1 MPADPFLRELE
12 ARFAPECVIRDAG
25 ALDPYAR
32 DNKVEG
38 VPPVAVVCPR
48 SEDDVV
54 RLVRLCAE
62 HRVPVVPRGA
72 GTGTVGGA
80 VPESRCVAV
89 DLTRMNR
96 VLEIDP
102 GDMIARVEPGI
113 VTDVFQARVERAGLF
128 YPPDPASADRCTL
141 GGNVA
146 TNAGG
151 LRAVK
156 YGVTGDWVLALS
168 AVLADGRVLR
178 TGHRPRKGVVG
189 YDLTHL
195 FVGSE
200 GTLGVISEIT
210 VRLARRP
217 EARRTLIAS
226 FADLSRCARGVQA
239 ILAGPVLPSAIELV
253 DAECVVAARD
263 AGHASPFDGPYL
275 LIEVDGRPGD
285 VVRDIAEIGALVRDH
300 GATVTMARDEVESR
314 ALWDARR
321 AISDALRD
329 AAPKKMSED
338 ITVPLSRLVDVLD
351 GVRELAAPRALRHVS
366 YGHAGDGNLHVNIL
380 YDPAEPG
387 VIDRVAAFR
396 SDLFDLTLRL
406 GGTMSGEHGVGI
418 AKRPFIAR
426 ELSPVSLAAH
436 RAIKQALD
444 PEGLMNPGK
453 IW

>member
-1 MPADPFLRELE
+1 MPPDPFLQALE
-12 ARFAPECVIRDAG
+12 AAFEPNRIIAG
-25 ALDPYAR
+25 VDGLDPYAR
-32 DNKVEG
+32 DNKISG
-38 VPPVAVVCPR
+38 VPPIAVVCPTG
-48 SEDDVV
+48 EDEVV
-54 RLVRLCAE
+54 RLVQLCRE
-62 HRVPVVPRGA
+62 HRVPIVPRGA

-89 DLTRMNR
+89 DLTRMTR
-96 VLEIDP
+96 ILEIDP
-102 GDMIARVEPGI
+102 GDMVARVEPGI
-113 VTDVFQARVERAGLF
+113 VTEVFQAEVERVGLF
-128 YPPDPASADRCTL
+128 YPPDPASADRCTI

-156 YGVTGDWVLALS
+156 YGVTGDWVLALT
-168 AVLADGRVLR
+168 AVLADGRVVR
-178 TGHRPRKGVVG
+178 TGHRTRKGVVG
-189 YDLTHL
+189 YDLAHL

-200 GTLGVISEIT
+200 GTLGIITEIT

-226 FADLSRCARGVQA
+226 FVDLPACACGVQDV
-239 ILAGPVLPSAIELV
+239 LESPVLPSAIEMV
-253 DAECVVAARD
+253 DAECVAAARA
-263 AGHASPFDGPYL
+263 AGHASHFDGPYL
-275 LIEVDGRPGD
+275 LIEVDGRAE
-285 VVRDIAEIGALVRDH
+285 VVAREIDEVAAIVRTH
-300 GATVTMARDEVESR
+300 GARVTLARDESESR

-321 AISDALRD
+321 AMSDALRD

-351 GVRELAAPRALRHVS
+351 GVRDLAAPRGLRHVS

-387 VIDRVAAFR
+387 ADERVAAFR
-396 SDLFDLTLRL
+396 SDLFDLTLHL

-426 ELSPVSLAAH
+426 ELSPESLDVH
-436 RAIKQALD
+436 RAIKLALD
-444 PEGLMNPGK
+444 PENLLNPGK

>member
-1 MPADPFLRELE
+1 MPPDSFLQALE
-12 ARFAPECVIRDAG
+12 THFVPDRVIRDAG

-38 VPPVAVVCPR
+38 VPPLAVVCPQG
-48 SEDDVV
+48 EDEVV
-54 RLVRLCAE
+54 RLVRLCRE
-62 HRVPVVPRGA
+62 HHVPVVPRGA

-96 VLEIDP
+96 VLEIHP

-113 VTDVFQARVERAGLF
+113 VTEVFQAEVERTGLF
-128 YPPDPASADRCTL
+128 YPPDPASADRCTI

-156 YGVTGDWVLALS
+156 YGVTGDWVPALS

-178 TGHRPRKGVVG
+178 TGHRTRKGVVG

-200 GTLGVISEIT
+200 GTLGIITEIT

-217 EARRTLIAS
+217 ETRRTLIAS
-226 FADLSRCARGVQA
+226 FADLPSCARGVQA
-239 ILAGPVLPSAIELV
+239 ILAGSVIPSAIELV
-253 DAECVVAARD
+253 DAECVGAART
-263 AGHASPFDGPYL
+263 AGHLSDFDGPYL
-275 LIEVDGRPGD
+275 LIEVDGRTND
-285 VVRDIAEIGALVRDH
+285 VMRDIAEIGALMREG
-300 GATVTMARDEVESR
+300 GATVTTARDEAESR

-321 AISDALRD
+321 ALSDALRD

-338 ITVPLSRLVDVLD
+338 ITVPLSRLVDVLA
-351 GVRELAAPRALRHVS
+351 GVRELAAPRGLRHVS

-380 YDPAEPG
+380 YDPTEPC
-387 VIDRVAAFR
+387 IQERVAAFR

-426 ELSPVSLAAH
+426 ELSPQSLAAH

-444 PEGLMNPGK
+444 PDGLMNPGK